1 MRDAS
6 ITLANACLQACKHFR
21 HQAGCQRDAI
31 GCTPIQVPANA
42 TKGSLRAL
50 KKDQLVSILRSKG
63 LSDAGL
69 KPELVERLYAA
80 LRQGD
85 APAAAD
91 STPVAPANTADVQ
104 PPAEQPAA
112 VMPAGEEAAVTAA
125 APVAAGR
132 AAGIIAANSAA
143 AGTASA
149 APADAAAAQA
159 AVLLPA
165 TVPASGQRQQPPP
178 PPPQQQSMPECE
190 VPTGLAVQWLGT
202 SSGAPTQHR
211 NVSSIMLLRRRA
223 AFMVDVGEGTI
234 NQLAAAGVDP
244 ILVKGYAVLA
254 GILLVPI
261 LKRGSY

>member
-1 MRDAS
+1 M
-6 ITLANACLQACKHFR
+6 
-21 HQAGCQRDAI
+21 
-31 GCTPIQVPANA
+31 PANA

-125 APVAAGR
+125 VPVAAGR
-132 AAGIIAANSAA
+132 AAGILAANSAA
-143 AGTASA
+143 EGTASA
-149 APADAAAAQA
+149 APADAVAAGA

-178 PPPQQQSMPECE
+178 PPPPLPQQQRMPECE

-254 GILLVPI
+254 GIVLVPI
-261 LKRGSY
+261 FMRTSQAGFVLMPC